1 MEPASSVQ
9 SSSAAPS
16 GEMAVSS
23 PVSEPLPR
31 GYHAARGSMWSL
43 KSLLLTDAPR
53 FVLQEGYSVP
63 LVEQQKERVAD
74 RAPDPNLEGLAQER
88 S

>member
-1 MEPASSVQ
+1 
-9 SSSAAPS
+9 
-16 GEMAVSS
+16 
-23 PVSEPLPR
+23 
-31 GYHAARGSMWSL
+31 MWSL